1 MINGH
6 VRDTINGIDFVN
18 SENGIAVADV
28 GFIIHTSDGGENWQ
42 LCDNITENNLTSIQ
56 FITDQIAYAVGW
68 YGTIMKTVNGG
79 ETWEMLSGTTAND
92 LEQVTF
98 ATGDVNAFQEI
109 VEASVNATS
118 ALKAAAVNL
127 AKP

>member
-1 MINGH
+1 MGVFFLNENEGWLVGSDGSVFHTTNGGADWQKQDSRIPLINGH

-56 FITDQIAYAVGW
+56 FITDQIAYA
-68 YGTIMKTVNGG
+68 
-79 ETWEMLSGTTAND
+79 
-92 LEQVTF
+92 
-98 ATGDVNAFQEI
+98 
-109 VEASVNATS
+109 
-118 ALKAAAVNL
+118 
-127 AKP
+127 